1 MEAHHAK
8 ATATGDLHA
17 LGNRAVSATW
27 KLAAILVS
35 DVVGYSRLAG
45 ADQDRILARLRTLTE
60 RPDRSDPRRASR
72 AASSNFL
79 ASKIG
84 SGLHGR
90 FSDREEI
97 MDRRAFLTA
106 SAVAATAAAV
116 KTAVAGETEGT
127 CGKTGGSVPVPDA
140 HVESLDERF
149 KGMVGEGTVER
160 LANGFSWAE
169 GPAYFAAGRYLIFSD
184 IPNSRMMRLLDDDM
198 HLSEFRQPSLNA
210 NGNTV
215 DRRGRLYTCEQAARR
230 VTRTEY
236 DGAITVIADRYNGK
250 KLNSPND
257 IVVASNGS
265 VWFTDP
271 TYGMEYAG
279 VPEQEKHNV
288 FRVDGKAGD
297 ITVVVDDFVQPNGIL
312 LSPDEKKLYIID
324 TPISHIRVFDV
335 DIDTG
340 VVSNGKVFADGFI
353 GDGMRCDIGG
363 NVWCSVGYGAPKENG
378 VRCYAPDGALLGKIH
393 LPESIT
399 NLTFG
404 GASRNRLYIC
414 GTGSV
419 YACNTNTRGVA
430 PG

>member
-1 MEAHHAK
+1 
-8 ATATGDLHA
+8 
-17 LGNRAVSATW
+17 
-27 KLAAILVS
+27 
-35 DVVGYSRLAG
+35 
-45 ADQDRILARLRTLTE
+45 
-60 RPDRSDPRRASR
+60 
-72 AASSNFL
+72 
-79 ASKIG
+79 
-84 SGLHGR
+84 
-90 FSDREEI
+90 

-106 SAVAATAAAV
+106 CAVAATATAINPAAAAEPEGPCGG
-116 KTAVAGETEGT
+116 TAVTLRN
-127 CGKTGGSVPVPDA
+127 PDV
-140 HVESLDERF
+140 HIESLDNRF
-149 KGMVGEGTVER
+149 KGSTGEDAVER
-160 LANGFSWAE
+160 VATGFSWAE
-169 GPAYFAAGRYLIFSD
+169 GPAYFSAGRYLVFSD
-184 IPNSRMMRLLDDDM
+184 IPNNRMMRLLDDDT
-198 HLSEFRQPSLNA
+198 HLSVFRQPSLNA

-215 DRRGRLYTCEQAARR
+215 DRHGRLYTCEQAARR

-236 DGAITVIADRYNGK
+236 DGAVTVIADRYDGK

-288 FRVDGKAGD
+288 FRVDGKTGD

-312 LSPDEKKLYIID
+312 FSPDEKRLYVID
-324 TPISHIRVFDV
+324 TPNSQIRVFDV

-340 VVSNGKVFADGFI
+340 KLANGKIFADGFI
-353 GDGMRCDIGG
+353 GDGMRCDVDG

-378 VRCYAPDGALLGKIH
+378 VRCYASDGALLGKIH

-414 GTGSV
+414 GTSSV
-419 YACNTNTRGVA
+419 YACDVNTRGAA

>member
-1 MEAHHAK
+1 
-8 ATATGDLHA
+8 
-17 LGNRAVSATW
+17 
-27 KLAAILVS
+27 
-35 DVVGYSRLAG
+35 
-45 ADQDRILARLRTLTE
+45 
-60 RPDRSDPRRASR
+60 
-72 AASSNFL
+72 
-79 ASKIG
+79 
-84 SGLHGR
+84 
-90 FSDREEI
+90 

-106 SAVAATAAAV
+106 STVAAAATALGTAA
-116 KTAVAGETEGT
+116 AAETEGQ
-127 CGKTGGSVPVPDA
+127 CGSIRVPLSPSET

-160 LANGFSWAE
+160 VANGFSWAE

-184 IPNSRMMRLLDDDM
+184 IPNNRMMRLLDDDT
-198 HLSEFRQPSLNA
+198 HLSTFRQPSLNA

-236 DGAITVIADRYNGK
+236 DGAITVIADRYDGK

-271 TYGMEYAG
+271 TYGLEHAG
-279 VPEQEKHNV
+279 VPEPEKHNV
-288 FRVDGKAGD
+288 FRVDGKTGE
-297 ITVVVDDFVQPNGIL
+297 ITVVVDDFTQPNGIL
-312 LSPDEKKLYIID
+312 FSPDEKKLYIID
-324 TPISHIRVFDV
+324 TPNSHIRVFDV

-340 VVSNGKVFADGFI
+340 GISNGKIFADGFI
-353 GDGMRCDIGG
+353 GDGMRCDVEA

-393 LPESIT
+393 VPESIT

-419 YACNTNTRGVA
+419 YACNTNTRGAA